1 MKACLLF
8 NIHKNVAKIL
18 MYAYLV
24 FASIHLK
31 TISFIVVM
39 NSLKKH
45 RLALIT
51 IVYWFLLV
59 YIVVALI
66 FWYMELNKQNRQMY
80 QYRIT
85 QLQKDTPDYTSVLAD
100 IEAAKNKKTSQ
111 YIGEG
116 SVFLLLILVG
126 AVFVY
131 RATRR
136 QFILSRQ
143 QQNFMMAITHEL
155 KTPIAVALLNVETL
169 QKRRLEEAQ
178 QQKLIVNTLQEV
190 NRLNAL
196 TNNIL
201 IASQLET
208 GAYRLNKQQIN
219 ISRIAAETVR
229 DFQNRF
235 TQRSIE
241 ADVQPD
247 IYMQGEDTLIQLLLN
262 NLLDNAIKYSPKES
276 LVKLLLKCEN
286 QQVIIQVTDEGIGI
300 AAGEKKKVFDKF
312 YRVGSEET
320 RTAKGTGLG
329 LFLSKKIVQDFKGT
343 ITITDNVPKGS
354 IFTVRF

>member
-1 MKACLLF
+1 
-8 NIHKNVAKIL
+8 
-18 MYAYLV
+18 
-24 FASIHLK
+24 
-31 TISFIVVM
+31 M
-39 NSLKKH
+39 NALKKH
-45 RLALIT
+45 GLALIT

-59 YIVVALI
+59 YIVVALV
-66 FWYMELNKQNRQMY
+66 FWYIELNKQNEQMY
-80 QYRIT
+80 EYRMA
-85 QLQKDTPDYTSVLAD
+85 QLHKDAPGYGSSLAE
-100 IEAAKNKKTSQ
+100 IETAKDKKTSQ

-155 KTPIAVALLNVETL
+155 KTPIAVARLNVETL

-178 QQKLIVNTLQEV
+178 QQKLIANTLQEV

-196 TNNIL
+196 TNNVL
-201 IASQLET
+201 VASQLET
-208 GAYRLNKQQIN
+208 GVYQLNKQPIN
-219 ISRIAAETVR
+219 ISRIATEAVHEL
-229 DFQNRF
+229 QNRF
-235 TQRSIE
+235 PQRHID
-241 ADVQPD
+241 ADVQPEV
-247 IYMQGEDTLIQLLLN
+247 YMQGEDTLMQLLLN

-276 LVKLLLKCEN
+276 PVRLLLKKEHN
-286 QQVIIQVTDEGIGI
+286 HVIIQVIDEGLGI
-300 AAGEKKKVFDKF
+300 AAEEKKNVFEKF

-329 LFLSKKIVQDFKGT
+329 LFLSKKIVHDFKGT

>member
-1 MKACLLF
+1 M
-8 NIHKNVAKIL
+8 NV
-18 MYAYLV
+18 
-24 FASIHLK
+24 
-31 TISFIVVM
+31 
-39 NSLKKH
+39 LKKH

-51 IVYWFLLV
+51 VVYWFLLV

-66 FWYMELNKQNRQMY
+66 FWYLELNKQNQQMY
-80 QYRIT
+80 EYRLE
-85 QLQKDTPDYTSVLAD
+85 QLHKDAPGYGKVIDEIQT
-100 IEAAKNKKTSQ
+100 AKDKKTSQ

-155 KTPIAVALLNVETL
+155 KTPIAVARLNVETL

-178 QQKLIVNTLQEV
+178 QQKLISNTLLEV
-190 NRLNAL
+190 NRLNTL
-196 TNNIL
+196 TNNVL
-201 IASQLET
+201 VASQLET
-208 GAYRLNKQQIN
+208 GAYQLNKQQIN
-219 ISRIAAETVR
+219 VSRIAIEAVHE
-229 DFQNRF
+229 FQNRF
-235 TQRSIE
+235 PQRSIE
-241 ADVQPD
+241 VDIQPG

-262 NLLDNAIKYSPKES
+262 NLLDNAVKYSPKES
-276 LVKLLLKCEN
+276 PVKLLLNSEGKH
-286 QQVIIQVTDEGIGI
+286 VIIQVIDEGIGI
-300 AAGEKKKVFDKF
+300 PAEEKKKVFEKF

-329 LFLSKKIVQDFKGT
+329 LFLSKKIVHDFRGS

>member
-1 MKACLLF
+1 
-8 NIHKNVAKIL
+8 
-18 MYAYLV
+18 
-24 FASIHLK
+24 
-31 TISFIVVM
+31 M

-45 RLALIT
+45 RLVRIT

-66 FWYMELNKQNRQMY
+66 FWYMELNQQNRQMY
-80 QYRIT
+80 EY
-85 QLQKDTPDYTSVLAD
+85 QLAQLHKDSPDYRSAVAE
-100 IEAAKNKKTSQ
+100 IEAAKNTKTSQ

-155 KTPIAVALLNVETL
+155 KTPIAVVRLNVETL

-178 QQKLIVNTLQEV
+178 QQKLIANTLQEV
-190 NRLNAL
+190 NRLNTL

-201 IASQLET
+201 VASQLET

-219 ISRIAAETVR
+219 ISRIATEAVR
-229 DFQNRF
+229 DLQNRF
-235 TQRSIE
+235 PQRSMDATI
-241 ADVQPD
+241 QPEV
-247 IYMQGEDTLIQLLLN
+247 YMQGEDTLMQLLLN
-262 NLLDNAIKYSPKES
+262 NLLDNAVKYSSRES
-276 LVKLLLKCEN
+276 PVKLLLKKEN
-286 QQVIIQVTDEGIGI
+286 SHVIIQVTDEGIGI
-300 AAGEKKKVFDKF
+300 AAEEKKKVFEKF

>member
-1 MKACLLF
+1 
-8 NIHKNVAKIL
+8 
-18 MYAYLV
+18 
-24 FASIHLK
+24 
-31 TISFIVVM
+31 M
-39 NSLKKH
+39 NALKKH

-51 IVYWFLLV
+51 MVYWFLLV

-66 FWYMELNKQNRQMY
+66 FWYLELNKQNQQMY
-80 QYRIT
+80 EYRIA
-85 QLQKDTPDYTSVLAD
+85 QLHQASPSYTSDRSV
-100 IEAAKNKKTSQ
+100 IEEAKRKKQSQ

-155 KTPIAVALLNVETL
+155 KTPIAVARLNIETL
-169 QKRRLEEAQ
+169 LKRRLEEAQ
-178 QQKLIVNTLQEV
+178 QQKLIGNTLQEV

-196 TNNIL
+196 TNNVL
-201 IASQLET
+201 VASQLET
-208 GAYRLNKQQIN
+208 GAYRLNMQPTD
-219 ISRIAAETVR
+219 ISRIANEVVR

-235 TQRSIE
+235 AQRTIL
-241 ADVQPD
+241 ATIQPAV
-247 IYMQGEDTLIQLLLN
+247 YMQGEDTLIQLLLN
-262 NLLDNAIKYSPKES
+262 NLLNNALKYSPKDTP
-276 LVKLLLKCEN
+276 VKLLMSKEN
-286 QQVIIQVTDEGIGI
+286 KQVIVKVIDEGIGI
-300 AAGEKKKVFDKF
+300 PAEEKKKVFNKF
-312 YRVGSEET
+312 YRVGSEQT
-320 RTAKGTGLG
+320 RIAKGTGLG
-329 LFLSKKIVQDFKGT
+329 LYLSKKIVHDFKGS

>member
-1 MKACLLF
+1 
-8 NIHKNVAKIL
+8 
-18 MYAYLV
+18 
-24 FASIHLK
+24 
-31 TISFIVVM
+31 M
-39 NSLKKH
+39 NALKKH

-51 IVYWFLLV
+51 TVYWFLLV

-66 FWYMELNKQNRQMY
+66 FWYMELNKQNQQMY
-80 QYRIT
+80 EYRME
-85 QLQKDTPDYTSVLAD
+85 QLQKDVPGHDKILAE

-155 KTPIAVALLNVETL
+155 KTPIAVARLNIETL

-178 QQKLIVNTLQEV
+178 QQKLIANALQEV
-190 NRLNAL
+190 NRLNTL

-201 IASQLET
+201 VASQLET
-208 GAYRLNKQQIN
+208 GSYRLNKQQVN
-219 ISRIAAETVR
+219 ISRIATEAVQ
-229 DFQNRF
+229 DFQKRF
-235 TQRSIE
+235 PQRHIE
-241 ADVQPD
+241 AAIQPD
-247 IYMQGEDTLIQLLLN
+247 IYIQGEDTLLQLLLN
-262 NLLDNAIKYSPKES
+262 NLLDNAVKYSPKES
-276 LVKLLLKCEN
+276 PVKLLLKEEN
-286 QQVIIQVTDEGIGI
+286 NHIIIQVMDEGIGI
-300 AAGEKKKVFDKF
+300 ADEEKKKVFEKF
-312 YRVGSEET
+312 YRVGSEAT

>member
-1 MKACLLF
+1 
-8 NIHKNVAKIL
+8 
-18 MYAYLV
+18 
-24 FASIHLK
+24 
-31 TISFIVVM
+31 M
-39 NSLKKH
+39 NALKKH
-45 RLALIT
+45 RLTLIT

-80 QYRIT
+80 EYR
-85 QLQKDTPDYTSVLAD
+85 LSELRVGAPDYERNLAA
-100 IEAAKNKKTSQ
+100 IEEAKNKKRSQ

-116 SVFLLLILVG
+116 GVFLLLILVG

-155 KTPIAVALLNVETL
+155 KTPIAVARLNVETL

-178 QQKLIVNTLQEV
+178 QQKLISNTLQEV

-196 TNNIL
+196 TNNVL
-201 IASQLET
+201 VASQLET
-208 GAYRLNKQQIN
+208 GAYQLKKQQIHM
-219 ISRIAAETVR
+219 SRIATEAVR
-229 DFQNRF
+229 DFKNRF
-235 TQRSIE
+235 ANREII
-241 ADVQPD
+241 ADIQPG
-247 IYMQGEDTLIQLLLN
+247 IYMQAEDTLMQLLIN

-276 LVKLLLKCEN
+276 TVKLLLKKEIKE
-286 QQVIIQVTDEGIGI
+286 VIIQVTDEGIGI
-300 AAGEKKKVFDKF
+300 APDEKKRVFEKF

-329 LFLSKKIVQDFKGT
+329 LYLSKKIVQDFKGN
-343 ITITDNVPKGS
+343 IAIADNVPKGS

>member
-1 MKACLLF
+1 
-8 NIHKNVAKIL
+8 
-18 MYAYLV
+18 
-24 FASIHLK
+24 
-31 TISFIVVM
+31 M
-39 NSLKKH
+39 NALKKH

-66 FWYMELNKQNRQMY
+66 FWYLELNKQNRQMY
-80 QYRIT
+80 EYRIG
-85 QLQKDTPDYTSVLAD
+85 QLQKDAPDFNRELNA
-100 IEAAKNKKTSQ
+100 IEEAKRKKQSQ

-116 SVFLLLILVG
+116 GVFLLLILVG

-155 KTPIAVALLNVETL
+155 KTPIAVARLNVETL
-169 QKRRLEEAQ
+169 QKRRLGEDQ
-178 QQKLIVNTLQEV
+178 QQKLIDNTLQEV
-190 NRLNAL
+190 NRLNTL

-201 IASQLET
+201 VASQLEN
-208 GAYRLNKQQIN
+208 GVYRLNKQQIN
-219 ISRIAAETVR
+219 LSRLATEAVN

-235 TQRSIE
+235 PQRLIE
-241 ADVQPD
+241 AQIEPD
-247 IYMQGEDTLIQLLLN
+247 IHMQAEDTLMQLLLS
-262 NLLDNAIKYSPKES
+262 NLIDNAIKYSSKETP
-276 LVKLLLKCEN
+276 VKLFLQKEN
-286 QQVIIQVTDEGIGI
+286 NHVIIQVKDEGIGI
-300 AAGEKKKVFDKF
+300 ASEEKKRVFEKF

-329 LFLSKKIVQDFKGT
+329 LYLSKKIVHDFKGA

>member
-1 MKACLLF
+1 M
-8 NIHKNVAKIL
+8 
-18 MYAYLV
+18 
-24 FASIHLK
+24 
-31 TISFIVVM
+31 
-39 NSLKKH
+39 
-45 RLALIT
+45 RIT

-66 FWYMELNKQNRQMY
+66 FWYMELNQQNRQMY
-80 QYRIT
+80 EY
-85 QLQKDTPDYTSVLAD
+85 QLAQLHKDAPDYTSAVAK
-100 IEAAKNKKTSQ
+100 IEAAKNTKTSQ

-155 KTPIAVALLNVETL
+155 KTPIAVVRLNVETL
-169 QKRRLEEAQ
+169 QKRRLEDAQ
-178 QQKLIVNTLQEV
+178 QQKLIANTLQEV
-190 NRLNAL
+190 NRLNTL

-201 IASQLET
+201 VASQLET

-219 ISRIAAETVR
+219 ISRIATEAVR
-229 DFQNRF
+229 DLQNRF
-235 TQRSIE
+235 SQRSID
-241 ADVQPD
+241 AVIQPEV
-247 IYMQGEDTLIQLLLN
+247 YMQGEDTLMQLLLN
-262 NLLDNAIKYSPKES
+262 NLLDNAVKYSSKES
-276 LVKLLLKCEN
+276 LVKLLLKKEN
-286 QQVIIQVTDEGIGI
+286 NHVIIQVTDEGIGI
-300 AAGEKKKVFDKF
+300 AAEEKKKVFEKF

-343 ITITDNVPKGS
+343 IAITDNVPKGS

>member
-1 MKACLLF
+1 
-8 NIHKNVAKIL
+8 
-18 MYAYLV
+18 
-24 FASIHLK
+24 
-31 TISFIVVM
+31 M
-39 NSLKKH
+39 NALKKH

-51 IVYWFLLV
+51 TVYWFLLV

-66 FWYMELNKQNRQMY
+66 FWYMELNKQNQQMY
-80 QYRIT
+80 EYRME
-85 QLQKDTPDYTSVLAD
+85 QLQKDAPDHDKIMAE
-100 IEAAKNKKTSQ
+100 IETAKNKKTSQ

-155 KTPIAVALLNVETL
+155 KTPIAVARLNLETL

-178 QQKLIVNTLQEV
+178 QQKLTATALQEV
-190 NRLNAL
+190 NRLNTL

-201 IASQLET
+201 VASQLET
-208 GAYRLNKQQIN
+208 GAYRLNKQQVN
-219 ISRIAAETVR
+219 ISRIATEAVQE
-229 DFQNRF
+229 FQKRF
-235 TQRSIE
+235 PQRHIE
-241 ADVQPD
+241 AAIQPD
-247 IYMQGEDTLIQLLLN
+247 IYIQGEDTLLQLLLN
-262 NLLDNAIKYSPKES
+262 NLLDNAVKYSSKES
-276 LVKLLLKCEN
+276 PVKLLLKEEN
-286 QQVIIQVTDEGIGI
+286 NHIIIQVMDEGIGI
-300 AAGEKKKVFDKF
+300 ADEEKKKVFEKF
-312 YRVGSEET
+312 YRVGSEAT

>member
-1 MKACLLF
+1 
-8 NIHKNVAKIL
+8 
-18 MYAYLV
+18 
-24 FASIHLK
+24 
-31 TISFIVVM
+31 
-39 NSLKKH
+39 
-45 RLALIT
+45 
-51 IVYWFLLV
+51 
-59 YIVVALI
+59 LI
-66 FWYMELNKQNRQMY
+66 FWYMELNTQNRQMY
-80 QYRIT
+80 EYRMA
-85 QLQKDTPDYTSVLAD
+85 QLHKDAPDYASAVAEIQAAKDT
-100 IEAAKNKKTSQ
+100 KTSQ

-155 KTPIAVALLNVETL
+155 KTPIAVVRLNIETL

-178 QQKLIVNTLQEV
+178 QQKLIANTLQEV
-190 NRLNAL
+190 NRLNTL

-201 IASQLET
+201 VASQLET

-219 ISRIAAETVR
+219 ISRIATEAVG
-229 DFQNRF
+229 DLQNRF
-235 TQRSIE
+235 PQRSIY
-241 ADVQPD
+241 AAIQPEV
-247 IYMQGEDTLIQLLLN
+247 YMQAEDTLMQLLLN
-262 NLLDNAIKYSPKES
+262 NLLDNAVKYSPKES
-276 LVKLLLKCEN
+276 AVKLVLKKEN
-286 QQVIIQVTDEGIGI
+286 NHVIIQVTDEGIGI
-300 AAGEKKKVFDKF
+300 AAEERKKVFEKF

>member
-1 MKACLLF
+1 M
-8 NIHKNVAKIL
+8 NV
-18 MYAYLV
+18 
-24 FASIHLK
+24 
-31 TISFIVVM
+31 
-39 NSLKKH
+39 LKKH

-66 FWYMELNKQNRQMY
+66 FWYLELNKQNQQMY
-80 QYRIT
+80 EYRIA
-85 QLQKDTPDYTSVLAD
+85 QLQKDAPNFNRELAA
-100 IEAAKNKKTSQ
+100 IEEAKRKKQSQ

-116 SVFLLLILVG
+116 GVFLLLILVG

-155 KTPIAVALLNVETL
+155 KTPIAVARLNVETL
-169 QKRRLEEAQ
+169 QKRKLQEDQ
-178 QQKLIVNTLQEV
+178 QQKLIGNTLQEV
-190 NRLNAL
+190 NRLNTL
-196 TNNIL
+196 TNNVL
-201 IASQLET
+201 VASQLET
-208 GAYRLNKQQIN
+208 GVYRLNKQQIN
-219 ISRIAAETVR
+219 LSRLATEAIT

-235 TQRSIE
+235 PQRLTEAQIE
-241 ADVQPD
+241 PD
-247 IYMQGEDTLIQLLLN
+247 IYMQAEDTLMQLLLS
-262 NLLDNAIKYSPKES
+262 NLIDNAIKYSSKETP
-276 LVKLLLKCEN
+276 VKLFLRKEN
-286 QQVIIQVTDEGIGI
+286 NHIIIQVTDEGIGI
-300 AAGEKKKVFDKF
+300 AAEEKKHVFEKF

>member
-1 MKACLLF
+1 MDR
-8 NIHKNVAKIL
+8 
-18 MYAYLV
+18 
-24 FASIHLK
+24 
-31 TISFIVVM
+31 
-39 NSLKKH
+39 LKKH

-51 IVYWFLLV
+51 LVYWFLLV

-66 FWYMELNKQNRQMY
+66 FWYLELNKQNRQMY
-80 QYRIT
+80 EYRIE
-85 QLQKDTPDYTSVLAD
+85 QLQNNPAVNANA
-100 IEAAKNKKTSQ
+100 IAEIQAAKDKKTSQ

-116 SVFLLLILVG
+116 SVFLLLILLG

-155 KTPIAVALLNVETL
+155 KTPIAVTRLNIETL

-178 QQKLIVNTLQEV
+178 QQKLISNTLQEV
-190 NRLNAL
+190 NRLNTL
-196 TNNIL
+196 TNNVL
-201 IASQLET
+201 VASQLET
-208 GAYRLNKQQIN
+208 GAYQLNKQQIN
-219 ISRIAAETVR
+219 ISRIATEAVH

-235 TQRSIE
+235 PQRHIA
-241 ADVQPD
+241 ADIQPN
-247 IYMQGEDTLIQLLLN
+247 ITMQGEETLMQLLIN
-262 NLLDNAIKYSPKES
+262 NLLDNAVKYSPKES
-276 LVKLLLKCEN
+276 TVRLLLCKE
-286 QQVIIQVTDEGIGI
+286 QKHVMIQVKDEGIGI
-300 AAGEKKKVFDKF
+300 ANAEKKKVFEKF

-329 LFLSKKIVQDFKGT
+329 LFLSKKIVHDFRGH
-343 ITITDNVPKGS
+343 ISIADNVPKGS